1 MQPPIDGGTILVTGA
16 SSGIGLEI
24 SKLFAG
30 SAKTLVLV
38 ARRGD
43 RLEALKQELK
53 AAHPDLEVEV
63 RPADLSDLAAV
74 RRLAD
79 EVLEAHGRIDIL
91 VNNAGF
97 GDVGAFSDI
106 DEEKMVRMIAVNVT
120 APSIL
125 ARRFLPAMLV
135 ADRGGILNI
144 SSGWGLAFGPGFAA
158 YVGTKHYVTGLTESL
173 RVEMAGTGIVVTQI
187 CPGPV
192 ATEFLQHV
200 DNPLG
205 KEPPRWAQISGP
217 DCAKIAVRGF
227 KKGRALVVPGWGMR
241 LIMGLNSISPRWL
254 LRLLYAPA
262 GKYVRTA
269 GGRA

>member
-1 MQPPIDGGTILVTGA
+1 MSMHPPIDGGTIVITGA
-16 SSGIGLEI
+16 SSGIGLEV
-24 SKLFAG
+24 SKLLAPF
-30 SAKTLVLV
+30 AKTLVLV
-38 ARRGD
+38 ARRRD
-43 RLEALKQELK
+43 RLETLKQELQI
-53 AAHPDLEVEV
+53 AHPNLEVDV
-63 RPADLSDLAAV
+63 RPADLSDVAAV
-74 RRLAD
+74 GALAD
-79 EVLEAHGRIDIL
+79 DVLQAHGRVDVL

-97 GDVGAFSDI
+97 GDVGAFHQI
-106 DEEKMVRMIAVNVT
+106 DEAKMVRMITVNVT

-125 ARRFLPAMLV
+125 TRRFLPAMLL
-135 ADRGGILNI
+135 ADRGGVLNI

-173 RVEMAGTGIVVTQI
+173 RVEMAGTGIVVTQV

-192 ATEFLQHV
+192 ATEFLEHV
-200 DNPLG
+200 DNPLA
-205 KEPPRWAQISGP
+205 KEPPRWAQISGLR
-217 DCAKIAVRGF
+217 CAQIAVRGF

-269 GGRA
+269 GW